1 MVSCLMGDS
10 TALASAIVRCCP
22 KIFTDLLRESRAFL
36 TVSAAEYGAGHNAA
50 EVFRILPDSMLGV
63 LVCHCETVSCAGG
76 LLHLYGGGQLFA
88 RNTKDN
94 KPFSELLFLG
104 DLADGGL
111 FAVSRIDT
119 AVAKRGEMLFLSP
132 GALNFEPMGIDTAE
146 FIRWALES
154 REETLKGVWLTGEI
168 LSPRALKK
176 HITAK
181 LDLLDRLDMLKT
193 EGDA

>member
-1 MVSCLMGDS
+1 M
-10 TALASAIVRCCP
+10 TP
-22 KIFTDLLRESRAFL
+22 NTKIFTDLLRENRAFL

-50 EVFRILPDSMLGV
+50 EAFRILPDSMLGI
-63 LVCHCETVSCAGG
+63 LVRHCETVSCAGG
-76 LLHLYGGGQLFA
+76 LLYLYGGGQLFA

-119 AVAKRGEMLFLSP
+119 AIAKRGEMLFLSP

-154 REETLKGVWLTGEI
+154 REETLKDVWMTGEI

>member
-1 MVSCLMGDS
+1 M
-10 TALASAIVRCCP
+10 TP
-22 KIFTDLLRESRAFL
+22 NTKIFTDLLRESRAFL

-50 EVFRILPDSMLGV
+50 EAFRILPDSMLGV
-63 LVCHCETVSCAGG
+63 LVCHCETVSCAGS

-94 KPFSELLFLG
+94 MPFSELLF
-104 DLADGGL
+104 
-111 FAVSRIDT
+111 
-119 AVAKRGEMLFLSP
+119 
-132 GALNFEPMGIDTAE
+132 
-146 FIRWALES
+146 LES

>member
-1 MVSCLMGDS
+1 M
-10 TALASAIVRCCP
+10 TP
-22 KIFTDLLRESRAFL
+22 NTKIFTDLLRESRAFL

-50 EVFRILPDSMLGV
+50 EAFRILPDSVLGV
-63 LVCHCETVSCAGG
+63 LVCHCAGG
-76 LLHLYGGGQLFA
+76 LLHLYGGGQLLA

-94 KPFSELLFLG
+94 KPFPELLFLG
-104 DLADGGL
+104 DLADGCL

>member
-1 MVSCLMGDS
+1 
-10 TALASAIVRCCP
+10 
-22 KIFTDLLRESRAFL
+22 
-36 TVSAAEYGAGHNAA
+36 
-50 EVFRILPDSMLGV
+50 
-63 LVCHCETVSCAGG
+63 
-76 LLHLYGGGQLFA
+76 
-88 RNTKDN
+88 
-94 KPFSELLFLG
+94 
-104 DLADGGL
+104 
-111 FAVSRIDT
+111 
-119 AVAKRGEMLFLSP
+119 MLFLSP

-181 LDLLDRLDMLKT
+181 FDLLDRLDMLKT

>member
-1 MVSCLMGDS
+1 M
-10 TALASAIVRCCP
+10 TP
-22 KIFTDLLRESRAFL
+22 NTKIFTDLLRESRAFL

-50 EVFRILPDSMLGV
+50 EAFRILPDSMLGV

-76 LLHLYGGGQLFA
+76 LLHLY
-88 RNTKDN
+88 
-94 KPFSELLFLG
+94 
-104 DLADGGL
+104 
-111 FAVSRIDT
+111 AVSRIDT
-119 AVAKRGEMLFLSP
+119 AIAKRGEMLFLSP

>member
-1 MVSCLMGDS
+1 M
-10 TALASAIVRCCP
+10 TP
-22 KIFTDLLRESRAFL
+22 NTKIFTDLLRENRAFL

-50 EVFRILPDSMLGV
+50 EAFHILSDSMLGV
-63 LVCHCETVSCAGG
+63 LVRHCETVSCAGS
-76 LLHLYGGGQLFA
+76 LLHLYGGEQLLI

-104 DLADGGL
+104 DLGNGGL

-119 AVAKRGEMLFLSP
+119 AIAKRGEMLFLAP

-154 REETLKGVWLTGEI
+154 REETLKGVWLTGDV
-168 LSPRALKK
+168 LSPRSLKK
-176 HITAK
+176 HVTAK

>member
-1 MVSCLMGDS
+1 M
-10 TALASAIVRCCP
+10 TP
-22 KIFTDLLRESRAFL
+22 NTKIFTDLLRESRAFL

-76 LLHLYGGGQLFA
+76 LLHLYGGGQLLA

-104 DLADGGL
+104 DLADGSL

-119 AVAKRGEMLFLSP
+119 AIAKRGEMLFLSP

-146 FIRWALES
+146 FTRWALES
-154 REETLKGVWLTGEI
+154 CEETLKGVWLTGEFYRPARSKST
-168 LSPRALKK
+168 SPQSL
-176 HITAK
+176 TF
-181 LDLLDRLDMLKT
+181 
-193 EGDA
+193 

>member
-1 MVSCLMGDS
+1 M
-10 TALASAIVRCCP
+10 TP
-22 KIFTDLLRESRAFL
+22 NTKIFTDLLRESRAFL

-50 EVFRILPDSMLGV
+50 EAFRILPDSMLGI
-63 LVCHCETVSCAGG
+63 LVRHCETVSCAGG

-104 DLADGGL
+104 DLADGSL

-119 AVAKRGEMLFLSP
+119 AIAKRGEMLFLSP

-146 FIRWALES
+146 FIRWDSGLRFLQAENHL
-154 REETLKGVWLTGEI
+154 
-168 LSPRALKK
+168 
-176 HITAK
+176 
-181 LDLLDRLDMLKT
+181 
-193 EGDA
+193 

>member
-1 MVSCLMGDS
+1 M
-10 TALASAIVRCCP
+10 TP
-22 KIFTDLLRESRAFL
+22 NTKIFTDLLRESRAFL

-50 EVFRILPDSMLGV
+50 EAFRILPDSMLGV
-63 LVCHCETVSCAGG
+63 LVRHCETVSCAGG
-76 LLHLYGGGQLFA
+76 LLHLYGG
-88 RNTKDN
+88 
-94 KPFSELLFLG
+94 
-104 DLADGGL
+104 LADGGL

-119 AVAKRGEMLFLSP
+119 AIAKRGEMLFLSP

>member
-1 MVSCLMGDS
+1 M
-10 TALASAIVRCCP
+10 TP
-22 KIFTDLLRESRAFL
+22 NTKIFTDLLKESRAFL
-36 TVSAAEYGAGHNAA
+36 TVSASEYGAGDKAA
-50 EVFRILPDSMLGV
+50 KALHILPDSMLGI
-63 LVCHCETVSCAGG
+63 LVRHCETVACAGG
-76 LLHLYGGGQLFA
+76 LLHLYGGEQLLT
-88 RNTKDN
+88 RSTKSG
-94 KPFSELLFLG
+94 KLFSELLFLG
-104 DLADGGL
+104 DLGDGGL

-119 AVAKRGEMLFLSP
+119 AIAKRGEMLFLSP

>member
-1 MVSCLMGDS
+1 M
-10 TALASAIVRCCP
+10 TP
-22 KIFTDLLRESRAFL
+22 NTKIFTDLLRESRAFL
-36 TVSAAEYGAGHNAA
+36 TVSAAEYGAGITPQKCFA
-50 EVFRILPDSMLGV
+50 FCRIPCSA
-63 LVCHCETVSCAGG
+63 S
-76 LLHLYGGGQLFA
+76 LFA
-88 RNTKDN
+88 TAKRSPVQAACCTFTAAGSFSPATTKDN

>member
-1 MVSCLMGDS
+1 M
-10 TALASAIVRCCP
+10 TP
-22 KIFTDLLRESRAFL
+22 NTKIFTDLLRESRAFL

-50 EVFRILPDSMLGV
+50 EAFRILPDSMLGI
-63 LVCHCETVSCAGG
+63 LVRHCETVSCAGG
-76 LLHLYGGGQLFA
+76 LLHLYGGG
-88 RNTKDN
+88 

-104 DLADGGL
+104 DLADGSL

-119 AVAKRGEMLFLSP
+119 AIAKRGEMLFLSP

>member
-1 MVSCLMGDS
+1 M
-10 TALASAIVRCCP
+10 TP
-22 KIFTDLLRESRAFL
+22 NTKIFTDLLRESRAFL

-50 EVFRILPDSMLGV
+50 EAFRILPDSMLGV

-111 FAVSRIDT
+111 FA
-119 AVAKRGEMLFLSP
+119 SP
-132 GALNFEPMGIDTAE
+132 A
-146 FIRWALES
+146 S
-154 REETLKGVWLTGEI
+154 TLRLQSAARCCF
-168 LSPRALKK
+168 SPRA
-176 HITAK
+176 H
-181 LDLLDRLDMLKT
+181 
-193 EGDA
+193 

>member
-1 MVSCLMGDS
+1 M
-10 TALASAIVRCCP
+10 TP
-22 KIFTDLLRESRAFL
+22 NTKIFTDLLRESRAFL
-36 TVSAAEYGAGHNAA
+36 TVSAAEYGAGHNA
-50 EVFRILPDSMLGV
+50 
-63 LVCHCETVSCAGG
+63 
-76 LLHLYGGGQLFA
+76 LYGGGQLLA

-104 DLADGGL
+104 DLGDGGL

-119 AVAKRGEMLFLSP
+119 AIAKRGEMLFLSP

-168 LSPRALKK
+168 LSPCALKK
-176 HITAK
+176 YITAK

>member
-1 MVSCLMGDS
+1 M
-10 TALASAIVRCCP
+10 TP
-22 KIFTDLLRESRAFL
+22 NTKIFTDLLRENRAFL

-50 EVFRILPDSMLGV
+50 EALHILPDSMLGI
-63 LVCHCETVSCAGG
+63 LVRHCETVSCAGG
-76 LLHLYGGGQLFA
+76 RLHLYGGQLLA
-88 RNTKDN
+88 RNAKAN

-119 AVAKRGEMLFLSP
+119 AIAKRGEMLFLSP

>member
-1 MVSCLMGDS
+1 
-10 TALASAIVRCCP
+10 
-22 KIFTDLLRESRAFL
+22 
-36 TVSAAEYGAGHNAA
+36 
-50 EVFRILPDSMLGV
+50 
-63 LVCHCETVSCAGG
+63 
-76 LLHLYGGGQLFA
+76 
-88 RNTKDN
+88 
-94 KPFSELLFLG
+94 
-104 DLADGGL
+104 
-111 FAVSRIDT
+111 
-119 AVAKRGEMLFLSP
+119 MLFLSP

-176 HITAK
+176 PITAK

>member
-1 MVSCLMGDS
+1 M
-10 TALASAIVRCCP
+10 TP
-22 KIFTDLLRESRAFL
+22 NTKIFTDLLRESRAFL

-50 EVFRILPDSMLGV
+50 EALHILPDSMLGI

-76 LLHLYGGGQLFA
+76 LLHLYGGGQLLA

-104 DLADGGL
+104 DLADGSL
-111 FAVSRIDT
+111 FTVSRIDT
-119 AVAKRGEMLFLSP
+119 AVAKRGEVLFLSP
-132 GALNFEPMGIDTAE
+132 GALNFEPMGIDTTE
-146 FIRWALES
+146 FIRWALEN
-154 REETLKGVWLTGEI
+154 REETLKDVWLTGEV

-181 LDLLDRLDMLKT
+181 LDLLGRLDMLKT